1 MSPILQLNSLVE
13 KQEGNC
19 ALGQGRYTWLGSAY
33 PGVFT
38 RLLPSYSTS
47 SPRIQA
53 SPSCPLSQPAL
64 SFWDNLDNVSIPK
77 I

>member
-1 MSPILQLNSLVE
+1 MSPILQLNSLVG

-38 RLLPSYSTS
+38 QLLPSYSTS
-47 SPRIQA
+47 SPSIQA
-53 SPSCPLSQPAL
+53 SLSCPLSQPAL
-64 SFWDNLDNVSIPK
+64 RFWNNLDNVSIPK